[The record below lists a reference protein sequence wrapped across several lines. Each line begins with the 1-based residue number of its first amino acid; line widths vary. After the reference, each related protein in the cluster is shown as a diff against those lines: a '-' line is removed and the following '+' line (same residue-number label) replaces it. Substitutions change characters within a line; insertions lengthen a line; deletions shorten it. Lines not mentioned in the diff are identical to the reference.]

1 MDNKSMINKK
11 AGYSNRRPKKSLC
24 LKKKAQP
31 HLTQAKLAK
40 LYGVKENTVSKSHRI
55 G

>member
-1 MDNKSMINKK
+1 MVNKK
-11 AGYSNRRPKKSLC
+11 PVIKRVTLTGVQKKSLC

-40 LYGVKENTVSKSHRI
+40 LKKIRSLPFLKSHRI